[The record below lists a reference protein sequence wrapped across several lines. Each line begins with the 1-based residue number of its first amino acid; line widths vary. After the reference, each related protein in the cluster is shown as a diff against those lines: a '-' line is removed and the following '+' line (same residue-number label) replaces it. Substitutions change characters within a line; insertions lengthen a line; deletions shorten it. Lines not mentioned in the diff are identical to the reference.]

1 MDAIPDL
8 FAAPAAPAPASAALA
23 PLRAAGFD
31 VAARNHAEAILS
43 VDFAAE
49 TAELIRALGE
59 VAIPAAE
66 IIASGG
72 GEAASTQRL
81 RRVLTRAGWGK
92 HVFEI
97 VTTVNGRPLG
107 DGTSHEVDHVRAGAA
122 GTIALEIEWNNKDPF
137 FDRDLENFQ
146 RLHAA
151 GIIGVGVI
159 VTRGAGL
166 QAAMAGIVE
175 ETLRAMGVGSEDG
188 LAALGVKARTDRQ
201 RRAVA
206 RAVAAGRDFPA
217 AFTPSFVADKFG
229 PASTHWA
236 KLAERIARGVGGPCP
251 LLLIGLPA
259 RVVAP
264 YSAAGAAPEL

>member
-1 MDAIPDL
+1 MEPLPDL
-8 FAAPAAPAPASAALA
+8 FAAPPLPAEGSAALA

-31 VAARNHAEAILS
+31 LAARNHAEAILS
-43 VDFAAE
+43 VDFPGE
-49 TAELIRALGE
+49 TAELVRALGD
-59 VAIPAAE
+59 VRIPAAE

-97 VTTVNGRPLG
+97 QTTVNGRPLG
-107 DGTSHEVDHVRAGAA
+107 DGTSHEVDHVREGPA
-122 GTIALEIEWNNKDPF
+122 GTLALEIEWNNKDPF

-151 GIIGVGVI
+151 GIISAGVV

-166 QAAMAGIVE
+166 QRAMGRIVE
-175 ETLRAMGVGSEDG
+175 ETLRAMGVASEEG

-236 KLAERIARGVGGPCP
+236 KLEARIARGVGGPCP
-251 LLLIGLPA
+251 LLLIGLPEG
-259 RVVAP
+259 VVAP
-264 YSAAGAAPEL
+264 HGR

>member
-1 MDAIPDL
+1 MDAMPDL
-8 FAAPAAPAPASAALA
+8 FAVPEAPAPESAALA

-49 TAELIRALGE
+49 IGELVAALRN

-81 RRVLTRAGWGK
+81 RGALTRAGWGK
-92 HVFEI
+92 HVFRIE
-97 VTTVNGRPLG
+97 TTVNGRPLG

-122 GTIALEIEWNNKDPF
+122 GTLALEIEWNNKDPF

-151 GIIGVGVI
+151 GIISAGVI

-166 QAAMAGIVE
+166 QAAMARIVE
-175 ETLRAMGVGSEDG
+175 ETLRAMGVAGEEG

-201 RRAVA
+201 RRAVE

-236 KLAERIARGVGGPCP
+236 KLMERIARGVGGPCP
-251 LLLIGLPA
+251 LLLIGLPPG
-259 RVVAP
+259 VVAAHP
-264 YSAAGAAPEL
+264 AG

>member
-1 MDAIPDL
+1 MDAMPDL
-8 FAAPAAPAPASAALA
+8 FAAPKAPAPGSPALA

-31 VAARNHAEAILS
+31 LAARNHAEAILS
-43 VDFAAE
+43 VDFAGE
-49 TAELIRALGE
+49 TGELVAALRE

-107 DGTSHEVDHVRAGAA
+107 DGTSHEVDHVRTGPA
-122 GTIALEIEWNNKDPF
+122 GTLALEIEWNNKDPF

-151 GIIGVGVI
+151 GIISAGVI

-166 QAAMAGIVE
+166 QAAMGGIVE
-175 ETLRAMGVGSEDG
+175 RTLRAMGVAGEEA

-206 RAVAAGRDFPA
+206 RAVARGHDFPA

-229 PASTHWA
+229 PATTHWA
-236 KLAERIARGVGGPCP
+236 KLEERIARGVGGPCP
-251 LLLIGLPA
+251 LLLIGLPET
-259 RVVAP
+259 VVTP
-264 YSAAGAAPEL
+264 HPAG